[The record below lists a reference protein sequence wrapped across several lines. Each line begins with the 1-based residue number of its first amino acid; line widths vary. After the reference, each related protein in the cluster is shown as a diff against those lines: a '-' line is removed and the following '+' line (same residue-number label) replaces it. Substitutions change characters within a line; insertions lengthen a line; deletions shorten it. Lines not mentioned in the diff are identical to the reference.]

1 MNEAATKARFDGA
14 AAAIGA
20 LGVVFGDIGTS
31 PLYAFAECFRTN
43 HPGRAEVLGVFSL
56 VFWALVLVV
65 CVKYLVLILRADN
78 QGEGGILALL
88 ALLRGPEPRHP
99 KASSRLALLGLF
111 GAALLYGDGLITPAI
126 SVLSAVEGI
135 EELTPA
141 LSWFVVPIT
150 VVILFF
156 LFRFQRYGTA
166 GVASIFGPTMLVW
179 FATIGVLGAARLF
192 ASDVAAMEVMKA
204 LDPRYGIALLTEHGF
219 QGLAVIGSLVLVV
232 TGAEAL
238 YADLGHFGASPIRR
252 AWYWFVFPSL
262 VLNYAGQAALVLE
275 RRRVGPHPFYDLA
288 PDWGLVP
295 LVLLSTVA
303 TIIASQALISGVF
316 SLTQQASQLGYFPR
330 FRVVHTSDVARGQ
343 IYLPEVNAIL
353 AAGCIFVV
361 IIFRSSDALAAAY
374 GVAVT
379 GTMVVTSILFFALT
393 RRRWGWPLL
402 QSLAVVAALLV
413 VDLGFLAGNL
423 DKIASGGWV
432 PLAVALA
439 LFTVM
444 TTWARGR
451 RELANMFADK
461 AQTLDELLEQ
471 LRSEKFVRVPGTALY
486 WTPHSDDVP
495 PVLVRNLAANRV
507 LHERIVL
514 LTVLGAEPPR
524 VRAEERASV
533 VDLGSGLL
541 RAIVLFGFAERP
553 TLRCILEGC
562 AARGLRIDANEAIFF
577 LGRHFP
583 LASGPSRMATWRK
596 RLFAVLSR
604 NSPELTSAYEIPPE
618 RAIEI
623 ALPVRI

>member
-1 MNEAATKARFDGA
+1 MNEGGA
-14 AAAIGA
+14 GHTGTAAAIGA

-31 PLYAFAECFRTN
+31 PLYAFAECFRN
-43 HPGRAEVLGVFSL
+43 DHPAAAEVLGVFSL

-88 ALLRGPEPRHP
+88 ALLRGAEPRRLAAP
-99 KASSRLALLGLF
+99 SRLALLGLF

-141 LSWFVVPIT
+141 LSYFVVPIT
-150 VVILFF
+150 VLILFV
-156 LFRFQRYGTA
+156 LFRFQRHGTA
-166 GVASIFGPTMLVW
+166 GIAAVFGPTMLVW
-179 FATIGVLGAARLF
+179 FFTIGVLGAARLL
-192 ASDVAAMEVMKA
+192 ASENTVQHVLRA
-204 LDPRYGIALLTEHGF
+204 LDPRYGIALLADHGL
-219 QGLAVIGSLVLVV
+219 QGLTVIGSLVLVV

-238 YADLGHFGASPIRR
+238 YADLGHFGARPIRH
-252 AWYWFVFPSL
+252 AWYAVVFPSL

-275 RRRVGPHPFYDLA
+275 RGRVGPHPFYDLA
-288 PDWGLVP
+288 PAWGLIP
-295 LVLLSTVA
+295 LVVLSTIA

-330 FRVVHTSDVARGQ
+330 FQVVHTSDVARGQ
-343 IYLPEVNAIL
+343 IYLPEVNAAL

-361 IIFRSSDALAAAY
+361 VVFRSSDALAAAY

-393 RRRWGWPLL
+393 RRRWGWPLW
-402 QSLAVVAALLV
+402 QSVGVVAALLI
-413 VDLGFLAGNL
+413 VDLGFLAGNV

-439 LFTVM
+439 LFTIM

-451 RELANMFADK
+451 RELGHALEEK
-461 AQTLDELLEQ
+461 AQTLDQLLAQ
-471 LRSEKFVRVPGTALY
+471 LRSESFVRVPGTAIY
-486 WTPHSDDVP
+486 WTLHSDDVP

-514 LTVLGAEPPR
+514 LTILGAEPPR
-524 VRAEERASV
+524 VRVEERASV

-553 TLRCILEGC
+553 TLACILEGC

-577 LGRHFP
+577 LGRHTP
-583 LASGPSRMATWRK
+583 LPSGTSRMARWRK
-596 RLFAVLSR
+596 RLFALLSR

-618 RAIEI
+618 RAVEI
-623 ALPVRI
+623 GLPVRI

>member
-1 MNEAATKARFDGA
+1 MNEARAGYGGATA
-14 AAAIGA
+14 AVGA

-31 PLYAFAECFRTN
+31 PLYAFAECFRTD
-43 HPGRAEVLGVFSL
+43 HPGAAEVLGVFSL

-88 ALLRGPEPRHP
+88 ALLRGPEPRLLP
-99 KASSRLALLGLF
+99 APSRLALLGLF

-150 VVILFF
+150 VAILFF
-156 LFRFQRYGTA
+156 LFRFQRHGTA
-166 GVASIFGPTMLVW
+166 GIASVFGPTMLVW
-179 FATIGVLGAARLF
+179 FVTIGVLGLGRLL
-192 ASDVAAMEVMKA
+192 ASDTAALHVLHA
-204 LDPRYGIALLTEHGF
+204 LDPRYGIATLTHHGL
-219 QGLAVIGSLVLVV
+219 QGFAVVGSLVLVV

-238 YADLGHFGASPIRR
+238 YADLGHFGARPIRR
-252 AWYWFVFPSL
+252 AWYWVVFPSL

-275 RRRVGPHPFYDLA
+275 RGRVGPHPFYDLA
-288 PDWGLVP
+288 PDWALIP
-295 LVLLSTVA
+295 LVVLSTVA

-343 IYLPEVNAIL
+343 IYLPEVNAFL
-353 AAGCIFVV
+353 AAGCILVV
-361 IIFRSSDALAAAY
+361 VVFRSSDALAAAY

-379 GTMVVTSILFFALT
+379 GTMVVTSILFFTLT
-393 RRRWGWPLL
+393 RRRWGWSLL
-402 QSLAVVAALLV
+402 QSVAVVAALLV

-423 DKIASGGWV
+423 DKIASGGWL
-432 PLAVALA
+432 PIAVALA

-451 RELANMFADK
+451 RELANVSGEK
-461 AQTLDELLEQ
+461 ALTLDDLLAK
-471 LRSEKFVRVPGTALY
+471 LRSETFVRVPGTALY
-486 WTPHSDDVP
+486 WTLHSDDVP
-495 PVLVRNLAANRV
+495 PVLARNLAANRV

-553 TLRCILEGC
+553 TLACILEGC
-562 AARGLRIDANEAIFF
+562 AARGLRIDPNEAVFF

-583 LASGPSRMATWRK
+583 LPSGASHMATWRK

-618 RAIEI
+618 RAVEI
-623 ALPVRI
+623 GLPVRI

>member
-1 MNEAATKARFDGA
+1 MNEVRAGYGGTA
-14 AAAIGA
+14 AAVGA

-31 PLYAFAECFRTN
+31 PLYAFAECFRTE
-43 HPGRAEVLGVFSL
+43 HPSAAEVLGVFSL

-88 ALLRGPEPRHP
+88 ALLRGPEPKRLTP
-99 KASSRLALLGLF
+99 PTRLALLGLF

-156 LFRFQRYGTA
+156 LFRFQRHGTA
-166 GVASIFGPTMLVW
+166 GIASVFGPTMLVW
-179 FATIGVLGAARLF
+179 FVTIGGLGLARLL
-192 ASDVAAMEVMKA
+192 ASDAAALHVLQA
-204 LDPRYGIALLTEHGF
+204 LDPRYGIALLTHHGL
-219 QGLAVIGSLVLVV
+219 QGFAVVGSLVLVV

-238 YADLGHFGASPIRR
+238 YADLGHFGARPIRR
-252 AWYWFVFPSL
+252 AWYAVVFPGL

-275 RRRVGPHPFYDLA
+275 RGRVGPHPFYDLA
-288 PDWGLVP
+288 PDWALIP
-295 LVLLSTVA
+295 LVVLSTVA

-343 IYLPEVNAIL
+343 IYLPEVNAML
-353 AAGCIFVV
+353 AAGCILVV
-361 IIFRSSDALAAAY
+361 VVFRSSDALAAAY

-379 GTMVVTSILFFALT
+379 GTMVVTSILFFTLT
-393 RRRWGWPLL
+393 RRRWGWSLL
-402 QSLAVVAALLV
+402 QSVAVVAALLA

-423 DKIASGGWV
+423 DKIASGGWL

-451 RELANMFADK
+451 RELANVSVEK
-461 AQTLDELLEQ
+461 ALTLDDLLAQ
-471 LRSEKFVRVPGTALY
+471 LRSETFVRVPGTALY
-486 WTPHSDDVP
+486 WTLHSDDVP

-553 TLRCILEGC
+553 TLACILEGC
-562 AARGLRIDANEAIFF
+562 AARGLRIDPNEAVSF

-583 LASGPSRMATWRK
+583 LPSGTSRMATWRK

-618 RAIEI
+618 RAVEI
-623 ALPVRI
+623 GLPVRI